1 MVKKITLIIFALL
14 LISCGSKKKAVDK
27 LETETKIEVAKD
39 IETKTKE
46 VVKVLQ
52 VDKQTND
59 DFTGEV
65 ADVSQPATITKQGNK
80 TTFTNFKHVKTAAKI
95 ADTQTDTKQEITQQ
109 IADKTVTT
117 ASVEVKA
124 KSKDVKIKKGFPWWI
139 LIVVAALVFIVHN
152 HLKAWKILSFF
163 R

>member
-1 MVKKITLIIFALL
+1 VVKKITLYIFIFV
-14 LISCGSKKKAVDK
+14 LISCGSKKKSVDK
-27 LETETKIEVAKD
+27 LETETKMEVSKD
-39 IETKTKE
+39 IQTKTKD

-95 ADTQTDTKQEITQQ
+95 ADIQTDTKQEITQQ
-109 IADKTVTT
+109 IADKTATT

-124 KSKDVKIKKGFPWWI
+124 KSKDVEIKKAFPWWI

-152 HLKAWKILSFF
+152 HLKGWKILSFF

>member
-1 MVKKITLIIFALL
+1 MVKQITLIIFASL

-27 LETETKIEVAKD
+27 LETQTKIEVSKD

-109 IADKTVTT
+109 IEDKTVTT

-124 KSKDVKIKKGFPWWI
+124 KSKDVEIKKGFPWWI

-152 HLKAWKILSFF
+152 HLKSWKILSFF

>member
-1 MVKKITLIIFALL
+1 MVKQITLIIFAAL

-27 LETETKIEVAKD
+27 LETETKTQVAKD
-39 IETKTKE
+39 IETKTKD
-46 VVKVLQ
+46 VVKVMQ

-124 KSKDVKIKKGFPWWI
+124 KSKDVEIKKGFPWWI

-152 HLKAWKILSFF
+152 HLKCWKILSFF

>member
-1 MVKKITLIIFALL
+1 MVKKITLIIFAAL
-14 LISCGSKKKAVDK
+14 LISCGSKKKSVDK
-27 LETETKIEVAKD
+27 LETETKIEVARD

-95 ADTQTDTKQEITQQ
+95 ADTQIDTKQEITQQ

-124 KSKDVKIKKGFPWWI
+124 KSKDVEIKKGFPWWI
-139 LIVVAALVFIVHN
+139 LILVAALVFIVHN
-152 HLKAWKILSFF
+152 HLKGWKILSFF

>member
-1 MVKKITLIIFALL
+1 MVKQITLIIFAAL
-14 LISCGSKKKAVDK
+14 LISCGSKKKSVDK
-27 LETETKIEVAKD
+27 LETETEMEVAKD
-39 IETKTKE
+39 IQTKTKE

-109 IADKTVTT
+109 ILDKTVTT

-124 KSKDVKIKKGFPWWI
+124 KSKDVEIKKGFPWWI

>member
-1 MVKKITLIIFALL
+1 MVKQITLIIFAAL
-14 LISCGSKKKAVDK
+14 LISCGSKKKAVEK
-27 LETETKIEVAKD
+27 IETETKTEFAKD
-39 IETKTKE
+39 IQTKTKDF
-46 VVKVLQ
+46 VKVLQ

-117 ASVEVKA
+117 AIVEVKA
-124 KSKDVKIKKGFPWWI
+124 KSKDVEIKKGFPWWI

-152 HLKAWKILSFF
+152 HLKGWKILSFF

>member
-1 MVKKITLIIFALL
+1 MKTITLIILAAL

-27 LETETKIEVAKD
+27 LETETEIEIAKD
-39 IETKTKE
+39 IQTKTKD

-65 ADVSQPATITKQGNK
+65 ADVSQPATITKQGNT

-109 IADKTVTT
+109 IADKTVTN
-117 ASVEVKA
+117 ASTEVKT
-124 KSKDVKIKKGFPWWI
+124 KTKDVQVKKGLPWWI
-139 LIVVAALVFIVHN
+139 LILVSAVIIAGYIYFKGFK
-152 HLKAWKILSFF
+152 LPSFLS
-163 R
+163 

>member
-1 MVKKITLIIFALL
+1 MVKKITLIIFAAL

-27 LETETKIEVAKD
+27 LETETKIKVAKD
-39 IETKTKE
+39 IQTKTKD

-95 ADTQTDTKQEITQQ
+95 ADIQTDTNKEITQQ

-124 KSKDVKIKKGFPWWI
+124 KSKDVEIKKGFPWWI
-139 LIVVAALVFIVHN
+139 LIVVAAFVFIVHN
-152 HLKAWKILSFF
+152 HLKGWKILSFF